1 MPEVFFQPAN
11 STTLASTSDGMSMR
25 EYVVIGICSLLLG
38 LIYVASVFLYLYMK
52 KRKSRQ
58 GRHNSRN
65 SLDNLANEINYPKN
79 DQVTY
84 GAPFSRVG
92 SIYSANSLGL
102 GNGTDAATRASM
114 ASLKEDLGIV
124 KNNPLLQ
131 HFPQL
136 GEREHNSGFA
146 SDISNSNSE
155 CEMEE
160 KIKVGTALASL
171 LVCLTDSF
179 VSTADIRLGSGAST
193 AEHGQ
198 QVAQVAWPRRHDGE
212 RLTGHR

>member
-52 KRKSRQ
+52 KRKSR
-58 GRHNSRN
+58 GRHNSRH
-65 SLDNLANEINYPKN
+65 SLDNLGNEINYPKN

-92 SIYSANSLGL
+92 SVYSANSMGL
-102 GNGTDAATRASM
+102 GHGSGNEAGTRASM
-114 ASLKEDLGIV
+114 ASLKDDLGIV

-160 KIKVGTALASL
+160 KIKVSPSCYT
-171 LVCLTDSF
+171 
-179 VSTADIRLGSGAST
+179 
-193 AEHGQ
+193 H
-198 QVAQVAWPRRHDGE
+198 
-212 RLTGHR
+212 

>member
-1 MPEVFFQPAN
+1 MAALSNTRTVSTANCSSVRSLNVPPDSCLDVPEVFFQPAN
-11 STTLASTSDGMSMR
+11 STTLASTSDGMTMR

-52 KRKSRQ
+52 KRKSR
-58 GRHNSRN
+58 GRHNSRH

-92 SIYSANSLGL
+92 SIYSANSMGL
-102 GNGTDAATRASM
+102 GSVNGNEAGTRASM
-114 ASLKEDLGIV
+114 ASLKDDLGIV

-136 GEREHNSGFA
+136 GEREHNSGFV

-160 KIKVGTALASL
+160 KIKVSPNSFALDL
-171 LVCLTDSF
+171 
-179 VSTADIRLGSGAST
+179 
-193 AEHGQ
+193 
-198 QVAQVAWPRRHDGE
+198 W
-212 RLTGHR
+212 

>member
-1 MPEVFFQPAN
+1 
-11 STTLASTSDGMSMR
+11 MR

-38 LIYVASVFLYLYMK
+38 LIYVASVFLYLFMK
-52 KRKSRQ
+52 KRKSR
-58 GRHNSRN
+58 GRHNSRH

-79 DQVTY
+79 DQVTF

-92 SIYSANSLGL
+92 SIYSSNSMGL
-102 GNGTDAATRASM
+102 GNGNDAGTRASM
-114 ASLKEDLGIV
+114 ASLKEDMGIV

-160 KIKVGTALASL
+160 KIKVSL
-171 LVCLTDSF
+171 L
-179 VSTADIRLGSGAST
+179 RLYSGF
-193 AEHGQ
+193 AE
-198 QVAQVAWPRRHDGE
+198 
-212 RLTGHR
+212 